1 MPSAASMHLFAPCPR
16 GLEDLLS
23 RELAVIGARGAR
35 VVPGGVAFEGDLELV
50 YLVNLYSR
58 LASRVL
64 RQVGAGRYRD
74 EEEIFRVARRVEWD
88 RFMHCRQTL
97 RVDTTAVRSPL
108 RSLNFA
114 NLKVKDA
121 VIDRLRETQGDRP
134 SIDTIHPDVRVFSF
148 LNESEITLYIDT
160 SGESLFKRGWRRERE
175 DKGIAPLKENLAAGL
190 LALAGWT
197 PDKPLYDPYC
207 GSGTLL
213 IEAAQLALGIAPGL
227 SRPFAFEQLGDH
239 DAALWAA
246 LRGDAIREA
255 QQHGGQAAAGLRIYG
270 SDIDPVA
277 IEQATRNLARA
288 GVADAGIELRLADA
302 GQATAPADVPG
313 IIVTNPPYG
322 ERMDAHEGGDDTR
335 AAPPAARTFRL
346 PASARSGA
354 KSQAPTAAVP
364 AAPTPAASPQVEAHR
379 RAMASFG
386 QALKAHFGGWQVFVL
401 SSDKELPRQL
411 GIKET
416 RKTPLFNGAL
426 ECRLFRFDVF
436 DRRTREAHDKLHA
449 ERHAQMRSAQGA
461 AQGAAQEAPQGAPQ
475 GAPEEA
481 APAARPEGSDHA

>member
-1 MPSAASMHLFAPCPR
+1 MSSSAPMHLFAPCPR

-23 RELAVIGARGAR
+23 RELGVIGARGAR
-35 VVPGGVAFEGDLELV
+35 VVPGGVSFDGDLELV

-88 RFMHCRQTL
+88 RYMHCRQTL

-148 LNESEITLYIDT
+148 LNETEITLYVDT

-213 IEAAQLALGIAPGL
+213 IEAAQLAMGIAPGL

-255 QQHGGQAAAGLRIYG
+255 QQHGQRTAPTLQIHG

-288 GVADAGIELRLADA
+288 GVADAGIRLRVADA
-302 GQATAPADVPG
+302 GQITAPTEAPG

-322 ERMDAHEGGDDTR
+322 ERMDAHDGGDEAP
-335 AAPPAARTFRL
+335 AAPATPRTFRL
-346 PASARSGA
+346 AAGSRGA
-354 KSQAPTAAVP
+354 GSQAAGPP
-364 AAPTPAASPQVEAHR
+364 AAGSAAPALSPEIEAHR
-379 RAMASFG
+379 RAMAAFG
-386 QALKAHFGGWQVFVL
+386 QALKAHFGGWQAFVL

-411 GIKET
+411 GIKES

-436 DRRTREAHDKLHA
+436 DRSTREVHDKLHA
-449 ERHAQMRSAQGA
+449 ERHAQMRSAQ
-461 AQGAAQEAPQGAPQ
+461 APSTGDD
-475 GAPEEA
+475 
-481 APAARPEGSDHA
+481 RTDD

>member
-1 MPSAASMHLFAPCPR
+1 MHLFAPCPR

-23 RELAVIGARGAR
+23 RELAIIGARGAR
-35 VVPGGVAFEGDLELV
+35 VVPGGVSFEGDLELV

-255 QQHGGQAAAGLRIYG
+255 QQHGKQAAATLQIHG
-270 SDIDPVA
+270 SDIDPIA

-288 GVADAGIELRLADA
+288 GVADAGIQLRLADA
-302 GQATAPADVPG
+302 GQVTAPTEVPG

-322 ERMDAHEGGDDTR
+322 ERMDAQDGSDEPR
-335 AAPPAARTFRL
+335 AAAPAARTFRL
-346 PASARSGA
+346 PASARRDA
-354 KSQAPTAAVP
+354 QAQAPGGSASASAPGP
-364 AAPTPAASPQVEAHR
+364 APALSPQIEAHR
-379 RAMASFG
+379 RAMAAFG
-386 QALKAHFGGWQVFVL
+386 QTLKANFGGWQVYVL

-436 DRRTREAHDKLHA
+436 DRSTRAVHDKLHA
-449 ERHAQMRSAQGA
+449 ERHAQMRA
-461 AQGAAQEAPQGAPQ
+461 AEG
-475 GAPEEA
+475 A